1 MKVIVTTQRIQVML
15 FLLMIRRP
23 PRPTRTDTLFPYTTL
38 FRTPH
43 AHRLHGNAALCGAD
57 ARCAPRRGA
66 SDRGRL
72 YPAAAPRPA
81 RQEGAAERRPRL
93 GGRPRPARPHTEE
106 FEGRRGAVRL
116 CGSEPRSRGGR
127 GLWPDPA
134 QVGAVWAARR
144 NTERP

>member
-72 YPAAAPRPA
+72 YPAAAPRAA

-93 GGRPRPARPHTEE
+93 RSEEHTSGLQSLIRISYAGFCFKKKNTKSLTQPPTTYNSEK
-106 FEGRRGAVRL
+106 
-116 CGSEPRSRGGR
+116 GS
-127 GLWPDPA
+127 
-134 QVGAVWAARR
+134 
-144 NTERP
+144 